1 MRLMMTLKFKEDY
14 NIMEKPKKVGRPKLN
29 IDKITLSTEIQK
41 YLNGEQKAVTTYR
54 NLGIGKTSFYR
65 ILEKMEVH
73 K

>member
-1 MRLMMTLKFKEDY
+1 MTLKFKEDY
-14 NIMEKPKKVGRPKLN
+14 NIMEKSKKVGRPKLN
-29 IDKITLSTEIQK
+29 IDKKLLKSEIKK
-41 YLNGEQKAVTTYR
+41 YLNGQKAVTTYR